1 MRSVSPRWIYDPGVT
16 GLPEYRLPRLR
27 RLTVFLEKKVLAAIF
42 ERRMGVSTSAEIESE
57 ELGYDD
63 EQVHAY
69 GPAEW
74 RTLKR
79 ALPRSEVTSQDVFVD
94 LGCGLGRVLLMALDY
109 PFKRVIGVELS
120 PQLYAAAEANV
131 ANATVSRAEAIEV
144 VLADVREYEVPDDV
158 TFVFLYNP
166 FSGEVFDGAM
176 ARVFASFDRAP
187 RRLRI
192 VYRYPLEHERL
203 LASGRVRVVGEVK
216 DGPLQGFPRR
226 IGTITYEV
234 LPAAP

>member
-1 MRSVSPRWIYDPGVT
+1 M
-16 GLPEYRLPRLR
+16 PRLR

-42 ERRMGVSTSAEIESE
+42 ERRMGVSTSAEIESD

-63 EQVHAY
+63 EQVHSY

-120 PQLYAAAEANV
+120 PQLHAAAQANV
-131 ANATVSRAEAIEV
+131 ASAKLARAEAIEV
-144 VLADVREYEVPDDV
+144 VLADVREYEIPDDV
-158 TFVFLYNP
+158 TFVFHYNP
-166 FSGEVFDGAM
+166 FSGDVFEGAM

-203 LASGRVRVVGEVK
+203 LASGRVRVIGEAK
-216 DGPLQGFPRR
+216 DGPLQGVPRR

-234 LPAAP
+234 LPEAS